1 MLCCTALFTLFVIPV
16 LIVSGYSRRQKV
28 DALAWRLGH
37 ATQLIEPPES
47 LARQLRLLLEN
58 RIRSFA
64 FAGAG
69 IRHVIRSEPASWIHA
84 SATAAVF
91 GSGFLLD
98 ITAKDWRWIVF
109 AVCLVWSA
117 EAFNTAIESVCDLLS
132 PQFSDHARVAKD
144 VGAGAV
150 LIVSIGAA
158 AIGLLTFWP
167 YVAPILSATGDLSS
181 LSLSLCITQ

>member
-1 MLCCTALFTLFVIPV
+1 MLCCTALFTLFVIPA
-16 LIVSGYSRRQKV
+16 LIVSRYSRRQKV
-28 DALAWRLGH
+28 NALAWRLGH
-37 ATQLIEPPES
+37 ATRLIEPPES
-47 LARQLRLLLEN
+47 LARQLRLLLQN

-69 IRHVIRSEPASWIHA
+69 IRHVIRNEPASWVHA

-91 GSGFLLD
+91 GSCFLLD
-98 ITAKDWRWIVF
+98 IAAKDWRWIVF

-117 EAFNTAIESVCDLLS
+117 EAFNTAIESICDLLS
-132 PQFSDHARVAKD
+132 PQFSEHARVAKD

-158 AIGLLTFWP
+158 AIGFLTFWP
-167 YVAPILSATGDLSS
+167 YLAPIWPATADLSS
-181 LSLSLCITQ
+181 LALSLCMAQ